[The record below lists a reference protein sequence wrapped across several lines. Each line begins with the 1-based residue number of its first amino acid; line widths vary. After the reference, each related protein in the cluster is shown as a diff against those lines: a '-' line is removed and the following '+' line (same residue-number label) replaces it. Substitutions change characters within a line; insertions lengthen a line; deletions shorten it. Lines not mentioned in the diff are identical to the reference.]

1 MRKRISLLITALMLA
16 LTMSLGAAATAFA
29 ADVLTKSECEAQGGI
44 YTNTNGV
51 KDCDL
56 GTTVS
61 NPPGGGNTFTC
72 EDEVAQQ
79 GAIGNQ
85 GTSDTATSD
94 TDTLNPQG
102 HENNASHCD

>member
-1 MRKRISLLITALMLA
+1 MMIGRM
-16 LTMSLGAAATAFA
+16 MMWAAAALLVLAISAPVAFG

-51 KDCDL
+51 KNCDL
-56 GTTVS
+56 GEEVS
-61 NPPGGGNTFTC
+61 TPPGGGNVFTC

-85 GTSDTATSD
+85 GTEETFTEDEA
-94 TDTLNPQG
+94 TLNPQG
-102 HENNASHCD
+102 KENNSAHCR